1 MYITILCIKVSIL
14 FWAAICIERLSCQK
28 VLLQS

>member
-1 MYITILCIKVSIL
+1 MKVSIL